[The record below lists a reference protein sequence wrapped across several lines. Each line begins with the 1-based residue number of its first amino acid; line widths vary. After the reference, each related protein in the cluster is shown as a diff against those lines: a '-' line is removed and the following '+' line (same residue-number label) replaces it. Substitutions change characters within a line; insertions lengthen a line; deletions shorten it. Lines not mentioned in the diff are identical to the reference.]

1 MNWLNDILSTNKEV
15 NTMKRADGNDAQDF
29 IREKRLYRM
38 EKQQVK
44 LEKKICRIEKRQEK
58 LEKKM
63 DKIEKKRWLF
73 GDTKLGK

>member
-1 MNWLNDILSTNKEV
+1 
-15 NTMKRADGNDAQDF
+15 MKRAEDNDVQDF

-44 LEKKICRIEKRQEK
+44 LEKKICRIEKQQEK